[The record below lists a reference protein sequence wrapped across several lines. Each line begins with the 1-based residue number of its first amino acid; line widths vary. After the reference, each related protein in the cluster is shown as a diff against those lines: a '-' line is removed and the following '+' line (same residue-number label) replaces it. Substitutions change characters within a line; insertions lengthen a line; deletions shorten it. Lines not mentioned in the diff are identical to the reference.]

1 MAHLTPGIIIL
12 KKNVSALTTHMGM
25 LSHKFQPP
33 GQMVLENIF
42 KDFYYLS
49 LCKNS
54 TPPPILA
61 PSYPRK
67 YWFKINLNIH
77 YLYRSSSARWSE
89 VERKK
94 IKIASLNYLGFHQKR
109 TVSWDGSHEFHTMF
123 FAFLTPSTYIR
134 TKFYIRLFV
143 SVKRLAMFR
152 S

>member
-1 MAHLTPGIIIL
+1 MR
-12 KKNVSALTTHMGM
+12 M

-77 YLYRSSSARWSE
+77 YQMMHIPQFFCWMVRSRE
-89 VERKK
+89 KENQDCV
-94 IKIASLNYLGFHQKR
+94 NYLGFHQKR

-123 FAFLTPSTYIR
+123 FAFLTPSTYIS